1 MQANQTDCRF
11 LTIWEVRIH
20 DFVKRKWNEQYPG
33 SKNFDDQSPI
43 PGNWRFGALAVGAIA
58 LGAIAIGAIAGVVW
72 QSVAPESAN

>member
-33 SKNFDDQSPI
+33 SKNFDHQSPI
-43 PGNWRFGALAVGAIA
+43 PANGGLAVGAIA
-58 LGAIAIGAIAGVVW
+58 LGAIAVGAVAGVVW